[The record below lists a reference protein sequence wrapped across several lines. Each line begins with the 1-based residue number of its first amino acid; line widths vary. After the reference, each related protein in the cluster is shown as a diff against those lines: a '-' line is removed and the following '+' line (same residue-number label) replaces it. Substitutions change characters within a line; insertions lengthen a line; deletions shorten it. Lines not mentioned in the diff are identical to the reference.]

1 MVRNMGNIAIERQ
14 PQMRP
19 PPQVPPRPTPTHLTT
34 ERHQQVL
41 VRLSL
46 GQRDGDAG
54 RADREA
60 PRPAARDVELA
71 LAVVVDVEQ
80 LVEHGLGHQVGHCR
94 RPLERHDGP
103 AEIELVADDL
113 HEPAARLADRSVQVV
128 FNLPQKD
135 WGGVCGCAGG
145 GSADGGRRTAS
156 PERLRRDR
164 ASYRTYGSCS
174 RARRPAPA

>member
-1 MVRNMGNIAIERQ
+1 MTTTTVTNQGTISIERP

-19 PPQVPPRPTPTHLTT
+19 PPQVPPRPIPTHLTT

-71 LAVVVDVEQ
+71 LAAVVEAEQ
-80 LVEHGLGHQVGHCR
+80 LVELGLGH
-94 RPLERHDGP
+94 
-103 AEIELVADDL
+103 
-113 HEPAARLADRSVQVV
+113 
-128 FNLPQKD
+128 
-135 WGGVCGCAGG
+135 
-145 GSADGGRRTAS
+145 
-156 PERLRRDR
+156 
-164 ASYRTYGSCS
+164 
-174 RARRPAPA
+174 